1 MLVIGLT
8 GDVGGGKSSV
18 ALLWEKEGA
27 HIVDADKIVRE
38 LWHEPEIIG
47 AAVARWGSVILDSDG
62 SVRPQA
68 VARLAFSDVREYRW
82 LCDLIHPKVMRR
94 MERAVFAS
102 NRWVVAEIP
111 LLFEV
116 GVPWWVDFVVYV
128 TAPPDERLARL
139 SSARG
144 WGEEELRGREAYLLP
159 REEKIRSSHWVI
171 ENDGTPEEL
180 RAKAAELAEMFSFF
194 SEPIEVT
201 VSCGSEEEARRLS
214 KAVIDR
220 RKAACVHVYPI
231 ESLYW
236 WKGNIEEDH
245 EWEISFKT
253 VLPLYPDL
261 VGIISKEHSYEV
273 PVINMTSV
281 VKANRD
287 ALLWLWEELS
297 GEPDNHAHRS

>member
-27 HIVDADKIVRE
+27 RIIDADKIVRE
-38 LWHEPEIIG
+38 LWQEPEIIG
-47 AAVARWGSVILDSDG
+47 AAVARWGSAILDSDG

-82 LCDLIHPKVMRR
+82 LCDLIHPEVVKR

-102 NRWVVAEIP
+102 SGWVVAEIP

-128 TAPPDERLARL
+128 AAPLSERLVRL

-144 WGEEELRGREAYLLP
+144 WGEEELRDREAHLLP
-159 REEKIRSSHWVI
+159 REEKTRSSHWVI
-171 ENDGTPEEL
+171 ENDGTPEKL
-180 RAKAAELAEMFSFF
+180 RTKAAGLAKMFSFL

-201 VSCGSEEEARRLS
+201 VSCGNEEEARRLS
-214 KAVIDR
+214 KAVIDG
-220 RKAACVHVYPI
+220 RKAACAHVYPI

-236 WKGNIEEDH
+236 WKGNVEDDH
-245 EWEISFKT
+245 EWEVSFKT

-261 VGIISKEHSYEV
+261 VKIISEEHSYEV
-273 PVINMTSV
+273 PVINATSV

-287 ALLWLWEELS
+287 SLLWLWEELS
-297 GEPDNHAHRS
+297 GEPDNYTHRS